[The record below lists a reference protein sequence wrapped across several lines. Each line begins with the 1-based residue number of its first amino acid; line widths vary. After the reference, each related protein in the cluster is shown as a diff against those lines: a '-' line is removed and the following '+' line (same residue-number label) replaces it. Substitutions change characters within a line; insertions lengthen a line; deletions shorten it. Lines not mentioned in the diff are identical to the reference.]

1 MRILSFALELRLRF
15 RLRSSELVLLLLE
28 LLVEVELLE
37 ELELL
42 LEVLSRFFRPEWAFR
57 RLPLLRP
64 RCWRLL
70 LAAFEAAVRLAL
82 VAGTMLRAF
91 GGEGE
96 RSQAVIRITSSDRA

>member
-1 MRILSFALELRLRF
+1 MRF

-37 ELELL
+37 ELELLVLL